1 MRFDGHKW
9 IGLPLNLII
18 IILGIFLIR
27 SIFSLR
33 INEFSSNLR
42 KSSNTNKKVRSAGLV
57 ARYQLIQKRFNQFK
71 GNDNYKDEARLMA
84 MVSGDYTGDQN
95 RRDPGFLKVP
105 ALGIINLVNM
115 ISGSPLMV
123 DETVDKGGRL
133 IEMAYF
139 YERKRQFRKAIAV
152 YNAALKIYE
161 TEATE
166 VPYIYLHR
174 GFCLSLIGLS
184 QSALSDYDKVISL
197 VPDKEEAVTAEFLSS
212 FLRSA
217 NQQILEVDKRANSV
231 IKGRAYHQLMAYK
244 KAIKIFNLLEKT
256 RPSQRLYYY
265 RGRSFEE
272 IGRLKRAL
280 QDYERV
286 MNMNPNSEIAKKT
299 NRRRYILGTF
309 YENDNN
315 LKDKAYKHAKENKDA
330 TFVEEIKSIEK
341 TINVKQVTKLKK
353 SEIDKEIIS
362 FVNEQNKSKNSKKK
376 DNENTEEETI
386 VSVDEETIL
395 ENIAENNKKIAKRIQ
410 EIRRETKK
418 EEPLKKDPIIA
429 VVKKKETPFTK
440 EKLKKMVETEKRVI
454 QREREQPITTRKIMS
469 SKKAKLKLMI
479 FTKSG
484 DIFFGS
490 LLNEN
495 SEILTIATIYGT
507 IDVKV
512 EDIVIK
518 SKLRG
523 NKVIK

>member
-42 KSSNTNKKVRSAGLV
+42 KSSNTNKRVRSAGLV

-105 ALGIINLVNM
+105 ALGIINLVNT

-184 QSALSDYDKVISL
+184 QSALSDYDKVIFL

-244 KAIKIFNLLEKT
+244 KAIKMFNLLEKT

-309 YENDNN
+309 
-315 LKDKAYKHAKENKDA
+315 
-330 TFVEEIKSIEK
+330 
-341 TINVKQVTKLKK
+341 
-353 SEIDKEIIS
+353 
-362 FVNEQNKSKNSKKK
+362 
-376 DNENTEEETI
+376 
-386 VSVDEETIL
+386 
-395 ENIAENNKKIAKRIQ
+395 
-410 EIRRETKK
+410 
-418 EEPLKKDPIIA
+418 
-429 VVKKKETPFTK
+429 
-440 EKLKKMVETEKRVI
+440 
-454 QREREQPITTRKIMS
+454 
-469 SKKAKLKLMI
+469 
-479 FTKSG
+479 
-484 DIFFGS
+484 
-490 LLNEN
+490 
-495 SEILTIATIYGT
+495 
-507 IDVKV
+507 
-512 EDIVIK
+512 
-518 SKLRG
+518 
-523 NKVIK
+523 